1 MLDCECNRAD
11 CGFGGGAGLL
21 DRDDGVVF
29 IDRSEGADGCGFDL
43 LLFPVKY
50 DKKKLTVLGT
60 KCCNYGTSAS
70 SVQLV
75 NADYLTLYSSFA
87 NFLGMSSNNTAFK
100 V

>member
-1 MLDCECNRAD
+1 MD

-21 DRDDGVVF
+21 DCDGGGVL
-29 IDRSEGADGCGFDL
+29 IDRSERVDGCGFDL
-43 LLFPVKY
+43 FPFPVKY
-50 DKKKLTVLGT
+50 NKKKLTVRGT
-60 KCCNYGTSAS
+60 KCCNYGSSAS

-87 NFLGMSSNNTAFK
+87 HFLGMSSNNTAFK